1 MVSLVL
7 LIVVALLVGLVVFLL
22 MLFQGKSKAARI
34 ETQLKLIQDDN
45 ARLAPLRDEVEQLK
59 IEKAKADAERRADQ
73 EKLTW
78 VTDAEAKLKESFQAL
93 AATALKDNSEQLINQ
108 TKQAIVEPLKP
119 NLDKL
124 EQHVLAMERKREGA
138 YAQMLTEVGNLSNAY
153 KDLNTTTLKL
163 QEALKSNT
171 ARGKWGE
178 IQLRRIV
185 EIAGMVDHID
195 FNEQETTDSG
205 VRPDMVINLPS
216 GAIIPVDA
224 KVPMRSY
231 LDAIAA
237 TDPTESMRLLAQH
250 REAVRGHV
258 KALAKKSY
266 WDQFQD
272 SAEFVVMFIPYESG
286 LEASFAQDPSILDE
300 ALSSKVII
308 VSPST
313 LLALLKVVAYG
324 WLQLQL
330 AKNAREIADQ
340 GRELLDR
347 FGTFIKH
354 FTDLG
359 GRLNGQVDAY
369 NKAVGSLDSRVLPSL
384 RRLKEMGAS
393 SEDLPEVKH
402 IENRARLSDAAGDPT
417 DENSLPFDE
426 KE

>member
-237 TDPTESMRLLAQH
+237 TDPAESMRLLAQH